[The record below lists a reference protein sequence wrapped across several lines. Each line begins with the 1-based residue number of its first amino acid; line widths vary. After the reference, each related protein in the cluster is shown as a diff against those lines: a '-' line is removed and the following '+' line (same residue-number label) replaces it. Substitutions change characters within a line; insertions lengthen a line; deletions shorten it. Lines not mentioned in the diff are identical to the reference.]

1 MSGRK
6 FWFVNPSRS
15 LPTIPLAAYVVESLR
30 AGLLYLT
37 FLAIAIGDLPLF
49 MEAKVDSVEQSSRA
63 I

>member
-6 FWFVNPSRS
+6 FWFVNPSTS
-15 LPTIPLAAYVVESLR
+15 LPTIPLAAYIESLR